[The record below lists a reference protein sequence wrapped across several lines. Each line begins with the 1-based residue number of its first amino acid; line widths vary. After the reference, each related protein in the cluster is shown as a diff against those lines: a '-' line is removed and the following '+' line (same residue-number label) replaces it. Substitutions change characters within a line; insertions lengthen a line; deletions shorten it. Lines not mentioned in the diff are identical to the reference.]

1 MPSKLKQLKTAL
13 RFGVL
18 DWLSAQVTGS
28 RTSQAS
34 RLEATGTPPQTPPT
48 AERPPQEK
56 TAPASA
62 TPAPP
67 WTLERLASKLGLDPA
82 DETLATEPGLS
93 WARSGHHL
101 SLPQETLALDLES
114 PEARQQAWAELLGL
128 RLALDTAHAPY
139 EREREEAPAQVWRKE
154 DVPELHGQ
162 RRPWLV
168 PAQTIRTLEAHL
180 GQAML
185 KSPWHDDALG
195 VIYVMELGHQLHVLS
210 EDQAHATNLGLDRIR
225 RDARQGLFYDS
236 YKVRPVTQ
244 ERSQEGRLRIY
255 KTVEGL
261 GCSRLLLLPDFDY
274 DAAMEHGMAMI
285 PDRDTMIIAQ
295 PASGADDQARD
306 KLKQQ
311 LMARAQ
317 ALRALSALPLPPTL
331 YMLTPAAITLAPK
344 AP

>member
-1 MPSKLKQLKTAL
+1 MPSKLEQIKNML
-13 RFGVL
+13 RFGAL
-18 DWLSAQVTGS
+18 DGLSALVTGS

-34 RLEATGTPPQTPPT
+34 RLEATGPPARGDDDASTQGLTP
-48 AERPPQEK
+48 
-56 TAPASA
+56 PASA
-62 TPAPP
+62 PPVAP
-67 WTLERLASKLGLDPA
+67 WTLERLASKLGLVAAA
-82 DETLATEPGLS
+82 DDGLDDAPGLR
-93 WARSGHHL
+93 WARGEHHL

-114 PEARQQAWAELLGL
+114 PDARQQAWAELLGL
-128 RLALDTAHAPY
+128 RLALDSAHAPY
-139 EREREEAPAQVWRKE
+139 EREREESPAQVWRKE

-168 PAQTIRTLEAHL
+168 PAQTIRALEAHL

-185 KSPWHDDALG
+185 KSPWHDNALG

-210 EDQAHATNLGLDRIR
+210 EAQAHATNLGLDRIR

-236 YKVRPVTQ
+236 YKVRPVAQ

-295 PASGADDQARD
+295 PASGADDQARAE
-306 KLKQQ
+306 LEQQ
-311 LMARAQ
+311 LIARAQ
-317 ALRALSALPLPPTL
+317 ALRASSALPLPPTL
-331 YMLTPAAITLAPK
+331 YQLTPAALTLAPK
-344 AP
+344 SP